1 LHKAHNLGYP
11 IEMGGESKERDVF
24 CGKFSPA
31 SRAKQ
36 RLIKAGIDPSLAR
49 KRRRVCM
56 ASKKS
61 IGLAR

>member
-11 IEMGGESKERDVF
+11 IEMGGESKERDDF

-36 RLIKAGIDPSLAR
+36 RLIKAPIRPRAAR
-49 KRRRVCM
+49 KDRHVGM

-61 IGLAR
+61 IGLAF